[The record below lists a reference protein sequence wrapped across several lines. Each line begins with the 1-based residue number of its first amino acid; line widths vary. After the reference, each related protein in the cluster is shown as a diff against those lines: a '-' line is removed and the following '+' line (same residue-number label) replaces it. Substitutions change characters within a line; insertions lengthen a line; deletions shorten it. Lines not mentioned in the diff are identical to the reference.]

1 LVIWNQASKLEL
13 ETGESNGSG
22 ILELSKIIF
31 RCPNLKK
38 LQLVLHDY
46 NRILYQFRRDRRNAN
61 RGNMKDCR
69 ESMQKFLDIHKGRFR
84 NNKAPAV
91 SVYYF
96 AHLGEQRRNE
106 LTIHFS
112 MITATPLARR
122 ELFGILVFLEAV
134 TNGSTW
140 RAVPTLSLKMVKQ
153 ICPTRRSKRITWRY
167 SGKVT
172 CRLLLK

>member
-22 ILELSKIIF
+22 VLELSKIIF

-96 AHLGEQRRNE
+96 AHLGGQRADDQLFYDYSNSTGEKRIVWYPRGRDE
-106 LTIHFS
+106 WLHLEG
-112 MITATPLARR
+112 ATD
-122 ELFGILVFLEAV
+122 LVFESGEADM
-134 TNGSTW
+134 SD
-140 RAVPTLSLKMVKQ
+140 
-153 ICPTRRSKRITWRY
+153 
-167 SGKVT
+167 
-172 CRLLLK
+172 